1 MTRPTGPVP
10 DLIRHLD
17 GQTLREYAALAD
29 ALNPRLFTD
38 PERAADELA
47 EMAATGRKPT
57 AGWWRRHLQP
67 KSPESQQKGNTMT
80 VTTQTGNLTRDPELR
95 YSAKGSAWC
104 VTALAVNRRTKG
116 DDGVWADLPPEFFD
130 VVAFGQLA
138 ESVAECLAKGDRVIV
153 VGRLESETWTGRDG
167 KERTTDKIVADE
179 VGPSLRHGTVQVDRV
194 ARTGHT
200 SDALARAEAAESAED
215 LFGRVGT

>member
-1 MTRPTGPVP
+1 MV
-10 DLIRHLD
+10 DLVRHLD
-17 GQTLREYAALAD
+17 GQTLRDLAALAD
-29 ALNPRLFTD
+29 ALNPRLFAD
-38 PERAADELA
+38 PDRAADELA
-47 EMAATGRKPT
+47 EMATAGRKPT
-57 AGWWRRHLQP
+57 VGWWRRHLQS
-67 KSPESQQKGNTMT
+67 KSAGSSQQKGSTMNTN
-80 VTTQTGNLTRDPELR
+80 TTQVGNLTRGPELR

-104 VTALAVNRRTKG
+104 TTAVAVNRRKKG
-116 DDGVWADLPPEFFD
+116 DDGTWTDLPPEFFD

-200 SDALARAEAAESAED
+200 SDALARAEAADTAED